1 MSTSEPVKRIDPDGS
16 EIKPQLHMDRGDDIH
31 SFGTVNMVIDE
42 DGSVEDL
49 ETIEPEKTA
58 EEAPHLDAP
67 EQESEGD
74 APVFDPDQEDQS
86 GTTEEKSAPIKVNRA
101 ARFKQDTAALK
112 AERIR
117 IKKKK
122 RRKWIILSLVLL
134 VLLLIGATAGY
145 IIYRFFENVRPEV
158 TIEAGSGAPRPE
170 DFLYEKRESTVCDTD
185 LSQIDTKIPGEHIIR
200 FSWGFLHTESK
211 LIIRDTV
218 PPVGEVQDLLIT
230 LGERPK
236 AEDFVTFR
244 EDVTDIKVRYAIEPD
259 FLRTGET
266 MVNIILE
273 DTGGNLTVLKAKLTI
288 YDVNKVPVI
297 HGVEDQNLYVGDSV
311 SYRSG
316 VTVTADD
323 DEDPKLTI
331 DNSQVNLDM
340 PGTYPVTY
348 TATDRYGRTSSV
360 TATIRVSR
368 KPENYG
374 DILQLEALADET
386 LSTLIADN
394 MTDIEKLFQIFRFCR
409 LNIPWI
415 RTGSHEN
422 EIEQATRGLEGNSG
436 DCFTH
441 AVACRALLD
450 RAGYVCTMIEKKNE
464 TGTHYWLMVY
474 LDGNWYHMDPSPIY
488 VTNFNAFLA
497 TDAQLKEWAD
507 KWRPHLYELDQ
518 NPYPATPMTSPV
530 EVVYMNGEY
539 YLNILSN

>member
-1 MSTSEPVKRIDPDGS
+1 MST
-16 EIKPQLHMDRGDDIH
+16 MDDIH

-42 DGSVEDL
+42 DGLVEDL
-49 ETIEPEKTA
+49 ETIEPETHA
-58 EEAPHLDAP
+58 EDVPETTETDAAP
-67 EQESEGD
+67 EAGD
-74 APVFDPDQEDQS
+74 PEKNDRNDDPDDDGNN
-86 GTTEEKSAPIKVNRA
+86 GTNHTAAAVRVNRA
-101 ARFKQDTAALK
+101 ARFKQDEKALR
-112 AERIR
+112 AERKKA
-117 IKKKK
+117 KKKK

-134 VLLLIGATAGY
+134 VLLLIGAAAGY
-145 IIYRFFENVRPEV
+145 TIYRFYENIRPEV
-158 TIEAGSGAPRPE
+158 IIEAGSELPSPE
-170 DFLYEKRESTVCDTD
+170 DFLYEERKYTTCDTD
-185 LSQIDTKIPGEHIIR
+185 LSVIDTKIPGEHTIG
-200 FSWGFLHTESK
+200 FSWGPLHTESR

-236 AEDFVTFR
+236 ASDFLVSGEDITGF
-244 EDVTDIKVRYAIEPD
+244 KARYAIEPD
-259 FLRTGET
+259 FQRTGET

-273 DTGGNLTVLKAKLTI
+273 DAGGNITVLKAKLTI

-297 HGVEDQNLYVGDSV
+297 RGVEDQNLYVGDSV
-311 SYRSG
+311 SYRTG

-323 DEDPKLTI
+323 DEEPTLTI

-340 PGTYPVTY
+340 PGTYPVSY
-348 TATDRYGRTSSV
+348 TATDRFGRSSSV
-360 TATIRVSR
+360 TATIRVSQ

-374 DILQLEALADET
+374 DILHLEALADET

-422 EIEQATRGLEGNSG
+422 ETEQATRGLEGNSG

-450 RAGYVCTMIEKKNE
+450 RAGYVCTLIEKKTD

-488 VTNFNAFLA
+488 MANFNAFLA

-518 NPYPATPMTSPV
+518 NPYPATPMVSPA

-539 YLNILSN
+539 YLNTIS